1 MPYGQTANENTKSVL
16 SLLPA
21 QVWKRKIISEVSFRI
36 LIFQQW
42 RIIFYAE
49 QEEKEML
56 SAITKPTELIVDI
69 QLEQRKNP
77 DGTIQIFY
85 RKSDGVLYAVNGSA
99 AKLQDGEA
107 IVICSESAQIAAA
120 DITAEAFARL
130 KRISA

>member
-1 MPYGQTANENTKSVL
+1 MKNHILRRTRGKRNAVSNYQTNGTYRRYS
-16 SLLPA
+16 
-21 QVWKRKIISEVSFRI
+21 
-36 LIFQQW
+36 
-42 RIIFYAE
+42 
-49 QEEKEML
+49 
-56 SAITKPTELIVDI
+56 
-69 QLEQRKNP
+69 EQRKNP

-120 DITAEAFARL
+120 DITAEAFAHL